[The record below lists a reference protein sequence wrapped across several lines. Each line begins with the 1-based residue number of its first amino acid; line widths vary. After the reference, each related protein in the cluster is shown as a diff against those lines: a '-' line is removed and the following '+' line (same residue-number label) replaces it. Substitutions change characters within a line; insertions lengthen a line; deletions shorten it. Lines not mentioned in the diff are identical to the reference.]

1 MSIGGVSMNQK
12 TGTIINKGALVKR
25 HVPLA
30 EKVVNVDAIVK
41 MFDNKQGVVQVGA
54 NEGASKVWIKY
65 DASLIQ
71 IDDIITT
78 LILKGV
84 WTSSSWWSRMRLDWY
99 RFEDK
104 NALKNATSNNS
115 HCCNK
120 PPKGHYP

>member
-1 MSIGGVSMNQK
+1 MNQK
-12 TGTIINKGALVKR
+12 AGTTINKGALVKR
-25 HVPLA
+25 RVPLA

-41 MFDNKQGVVQVGA
+41 MFDNKQGVVQVGT

-71 IDDIITT
+71 IDDIIAT

-84 WTSSSWWSRMRLDWY
+84 WTSGSWWSRMRLDWY